1 MSLFDK
7 PHPRQAPPQMTQEE
21 LQHYM
26 QEEARLREL
35 SEQQKR
41 NEIRREVLAEQ
52 NEIVTDDT
60 EVSYKDVPIQRA
72 ISIKKDPSPKGYFET
87 VIGGVPVDLHSLEEY
102 IVSVSPFSIQTIM
115 KYNEAEMIEDIKNYS
130 KGTGRKPFDMKI
142 IFLIL
147 LAVGMGILGV
157 IVMLYMPNIMAMFQS
172 GI

>member
-1 MSLFDK
+1 MSLLDK
-7 PHPRQAPPQMTQEE
+7 RYQRQAPPQMSQEE
-21 LQHYM
+21 LQYYM

-35 SEQQKR
+35 SEKQKR
-41 NEIRREVLAEQ
+41 KEIRNEVVSERGD
-52 NEIVTDDT
+52 IVTDDT
-60 EVSYKDVPIQRA
+60 AISYKDVPIQRA
-72 ISIKKDPSPKGYFET
+72 ISIKKDPTPKGYFET

-130 KGTGRKPFDMKI
+130 KGTGRKPFDMKT

-147 LAVGMGILGV
+147 LVVGMGILGV